1 MSWDRIASDFD
12 PRRGGLL
19 AFGMLVILV
28 APRLV
33 AQCRGLIQDGH
44 RVAQIR
50 EAIEVA
56 GIPVKTLAEQKGLS
70 SSKCGVRCSCSQK
83 AESTHLGHDSCRAH
97 VNQQECAWSWF
108 SLA

>member
-33 AQCRGLIQDGH
+33 AQRRSLIQDLG
-44 RVAQIR
+44 
-50 EAIEVA
+50 
-56 GIPVKTLAEQKGLS
+56 GIALAT
-70 SSKCGVRCSCSQK
+70 
-83 AESTHLGHDSCRAH
+83 ESGGA
-97 VNQQECAWSWF
+97 
-108 SLA
+108 